1 MGKKTFIHL
10 VILSFLIFINLK
22 DAKASIFLS
31 KESLLNSSDYISNY
45 LKGTLS
51 EKNNNYFQ
59 SKYYFA
65 KTKKLSSEH
74 LEYSRQYVSSLV
86 LNEKISDAFN
96 YIQSLDQAAQE
107 NYLFNLVQSIFLIKN
122 GNYLQAKKI
131 LRYPEDNKNLNDE
144 LLSYIHL
151 WLDTSFSK
159 KQESILKIEQ
169 FKSNFQN
176 IKLIQSMLIYD
187 YLDFKDLYKQKANLV
202 LNQQQLGRYHY
213 FHVVHLLKNNN
224 FITAKKIIKKQLD
237 YNASNL
243 LIKQSFIELENKNIN
258 FFINSFDSRNIDN
271 GLSELFYLFA
281 NLMQQQENLE
291 LSKLYFSISHYL
303 NPDFS
308 SNYVLKFENYLIENN
323 SDALELATKIS
334 SIGSEF
340 EWYANYQLLT
350 HPTILNESK
359 KQIILQKLENEIKK
373 IKFFKFSKTMN
384 LANYHRSK
392 KNYDIALSLYK
403 DIEGIKDID
412 RVDWRYYYFRGIC
425 NERLGNWIESESD
438 LLKSISLS
446 PKQYTVINYLAYS
459 WLERKTNILKAKKML
474 EEAVSLSQWE
484 HGYIIDSLGWAYFLL
499 EDYTKAEK
507 LLQLAYEKTPY
518 EFEVY
523 DHYGDVLWK
532 NNKKIQARYVWKKA
546 IKLDGVEKEK
556 IDKLNQKFLD
566 GIN

>member
-1 MGKKTFIHL
+1 MDKKTFVYFI
-10 VILSFLIFINLK
+10 ILSFLIFINLK

-31 KESLLNSSDYISNY
+31 KENLINSSDYISNY
-45 LKGTLS
+45 LKGSLS
-51 EKNNNYFQ
+51 EKNNNYSQ
-59 SKYYFA
+59 SKNYFA

-74 LEYSRQYVSSLV
+74 LEYSRQYVNSLV
-86 LNEKISDAFN
+86 LNEKINDAFN
-96 YIQSLDQAAQE
+96 YIYSLDQVEQE

-131 LRYPEDNKNLNDE
+131 LRYPLDNKNLNDE

-151 WLDTSFSK
+151 WLDASFSK
-159 KQESILKIEQ
+159 KKESILRIEQ
-169 FKSNFQN
+169 FKTNFQN

-187 YLDFKDLYKQKANLV
+187 YLDYKNLYTQKANLV

-224 FITAKKIIKKQLD
+224 FIEAKKIIKKQLD
-237 YNASNL
+237 YNVNNL
-243 LIKQSFIELENKNIN
+243 LIKQSFIELEKKNIN
-258 FFINSFDSRNIDN
+258 FFSNSYDSKNIDN

-303 NPDFS
+303 NPNFS
-308 SNYVLKFENYLIENN
+308 SNYVLKFENSLIENN
-323 SDALELATKIS
+323 LDALELATKIS

-340 EWYANYQLLT
+340 DWYVNYQLLM
-350 HPTILNESK
+350 HPTILNQSK
-359 KQIILQKLENEIKK
+359 KQIILQKLEKETQK
-373 IKFFKFSKTMN
+373 IKYFKFSKVMN

-392 KNYDIALSLYK
+392 KNYKIALGFYK
-403 DIEGIKDID
+403 SIKDIKETEK
-412 RVDWRYYYFRGIC
+412 VDWRYYYFRGIC
-425 NERLGNWIESESD
+425 NERLGNWSDSEAD

-499 EDYTKAEK
+499 EDYSKAEQ

-532 NNKKIQARYVWKKA
+532 NNKKIQARYVWQKA

-556 IDKLNQKFLD
+556 IDKLNQKFLN

>member
-1 MGKKTFIHL
+1 MDKKTFVYFI
-10 VILSFLIFINLK
+10 ILSFLIFINLK

-31 KESLLNSSDYISNY
+31 KENLINSSDYISNY
-45 LKGTLS
+45 LKGSLS
-51 EKNNNYFQ
+51 EKNNNYSQ
-59 SKYYFA
+59 SKNYFA

-74 LEYSRQYVSSLV
+74 LEYSRQYVNSLV
-86 LNEKISDAFN
+86 LNEKINDAFN
-96 YIQSLDQAAQE
+96 YIHSLDQVEQE

-131 LRYPEDNKNLNDE
+131 LRYPLDNKNLNDE

-151 WLDTSFSK
+151 WLDASFSK
-159 KQESILKIEQ
+159 KKESILKIEQ

-187 YLDFKDLYKQKANLV
+187 YLDYKNLYTQKANLV

-213 FHVVHLLKNNN
+213 FHVVQLHKNNN
-224 FITAKKIIKKQLD
+224 FIEAKKIIKKQLD
-237 YNASNL
+237 YNVNNL
-243 LIKQSFIELENKNIN
+243 LIKQSFIEIEKKNIN
-258 FFINSFDSRNIDN
+258 FFANSYDSKNIDN

-303 NPDFS
+303 NPNFS
-308 SNYVLKFENYLIENN
+308 SNYVLKFENSLIENN
-323 SDALELATKIS
+323 LDALELATKIS

-340 EWYANYQLLT
+340 DWYVNYQLLI
-350 HPTILNESK
+350 HPTILNQSK
-359 KQIILQKLENEIKK
+359 KQIILQKLEKETQK
-373 IKFFKFSKTMN
+373 IKYFKFSKVMN
-384 LANYHRSK
+384 
-392 KNYDIALSLYK
+392 
-403 DIEGIKDID
+403 
-412 RVDWRYYYFRGIC
+412 
-425 NERLGNWIESESD
+425 

-499 EDYTKAEK
+499 EDYSKAEQ

-532 NNKKIQARYVWKKA
+532 NNKKIQARYVWQKA

-556 IDKLNQKFLD
+556 IDKLNQKFLN

>member
-45 LKGTLS
+45 LKGALS

-59 SKYYFA
+59 SKNYFA

-86 LNEKISDAFN
+86 LNEKISDAFT

-159 KQESILKIEQ
+159 KKESILKIEQ

-224 FITAKKIIKKQLD
+224 FIAAKKIIKKQLD

-281 NLMQQQENLE
+281 NLMQQQE
-291 LSKLYFSISHYL
+291 
-303 NPDFS
+303 
-308 SNYVLKFENYLIENN
+308 
-323 SDALELATKIS
+323 ALELATKIS

-359 KQIILQKLENEIKK
+359 KQIILQELENEIKK

-499 EDYTKAEK
+499 EDYSKAEQ

-532 NNKKIQARYVWKKA
+532 NNKKIQARYVWQKA

-556 IDKLNQKFLD
+556 IDKLNQKFLN